1 MIYENPFETDKQK
14 YYIKNSDF
22 TPKLSSRFYA
32 FIIDNICVYQP
43 VTYFLTSPL
52 IAYIKKNSFYEEG
65 VAAAYYIQLI
75 VIAYFFVAILM
86 STVLSYMYGGTPG
99 QKLFSLK
106 VVSTNKKQISL
117 WDSFVRSISFYIQGL
132 VLFLPSLGLLSRSSG
147 LHDRISET
155 KLKSIVPSSFKPV
168 IHQNS
173 LKIVYSA
180 FFIFVLLS
188 FTNFVSVDVL
198 DGNNNALVVDNSC
211 EPIENLNLHK
221 AVKVWNDKK
230 APSLL
235 YILSKNKR
243 ISNACFRDYI
253 NEYISVNSKKP
264 ESYFYLWLN
273 ENSSVVKNSYQKII
287 CKTNNMYCNLVT
299 QSEVTDLPQQNFSE
313 LNSIQMASLIK
324 YVNDNEDLLRW
335 DKIFETH
342 QSTSILS
349 WLPNLRDKVYY
360 LLSTDLKPSNYNLN
374 ISKEFIQ
381 DKTSEET
388 YAEASA
394 DACFYNLLNSCE
406 HKSKHCSD
414 FVTSASKKYELSFYD
429 QVNLSFMAYCNK
441 SYNPKLR
448 GWDKEKYLSLF
459 MNTIKEPNKNTLMTI
474 LEASYS
480 HPRLKMA
487 SLAILI
493 NEGMDVNNLDQFVGK
508 YNIEPPTSTS
518 DRQPA
523 SVNNNW
529 GDSQ

>member
-1 MIYENPFETDKQK
+1 MINENPYETQRQK
-14 YYIKNSDF
+14 NCSVYSNY
-22 TPKLSSRFYA
+22 TPKLSARFYA
-32 FIIDNICVYQP
+32 FIIDNLCVYQP
-43 VTYFLTSPL
+43 ITYFLTSPL

-86 STVLSYMYGGTPG
+86 STVLTYMYGGTPG

-106 VVSTNKKQISL
+106 VVPINKKQIFL

-132 VLFLPSLGLLSRSSG
+132 VFFLPSLGLLSRPSG

-155 KLKSIVPSSFKPV
+155 HLRSMVPSSYKPL

-173 LKIVYSA
+173 LKVIYSG
-180 FFIFVLLS
+180 FFIFILIS
-188 FTNFVSVDVL
+188 FTNFVSFEVI
-198 DGNNNALVVDNSC
+198 DGENKYIVADNSC

-243 ISNACFRDYI
+243 ISNACFRDYL

-273 ENSSVVKNSYQKII
+273 ETSSIVKNSYQKII
-287 CKTNNMYCNLVT
+287 CKTSNDYCNLVSK
-299 QSEVTDLPQQNFSE
+299 SEVANLPQKHFSE
-313 LNSIQMASLIK
+313 LDSVQMASLIK
-324 YVNDNEDLLRW
+324 YVNDREDLLKW
-335 DKIFETH
+335 DEIFDIH
-342 QSTSILS
+342 KSTSVLS
-349 WLPNLRDKVYY
+349 WLPNLRDKIYY
-360 LLSTDLKPSNYNLN
+360 LVSIDLKPTNYNLK
-374 ISKEFIQ
+374 ISKDFIQ
-381 DKTSEET
+381 DKTNEET

-394 DACFYNLLNSCE
+394 DACYYKLLNSCE
-406 HKSKHCSD
+406 YKSKHCSD
-414 FVTSASKKYELSFYD
+414 FVSSTSKKYELSFYD
-429 QVNLSFMAYCNK
+429 QVNLAFMSYCNE
-441 SYNPKLR
+441 SYNLKLR

-459 MNTIKEPNKNTLMTI
+459 MNTVKEPQRNTLMTI
-474 LEASYS
+474 LEANYS

-487 SLAILI
+487 SLAILV
-493 NEGMDVNNLDQFVGK
+493 NEGMDVNNLNQLVSK
-508 YNIEPPTSTS
+508 YNLKIQTTKH

-523 SVNNNW
+523 SLNSDR
-529 GDSQ
+529 GEK